1 MQLFT
6 TKHSQ
11 SRLSRKEDEIP
22 VNMGWGCCFWEEV
35 GVKKLPRLIRT
46 QEQTGEPCFRQQD
59 TSLTDWYQAAS

>member
-11 SRLSRKEDEIP
+11 SWLSCKEDEIP
-22 VNMGWGCCFWEEV
+22 VNIYREEEEV
-35 GVKKLPRLIRT
+35 GVEKWPRLIRT

-59 TSLTDWYQAAS
+59 TSLTDWYQAQS